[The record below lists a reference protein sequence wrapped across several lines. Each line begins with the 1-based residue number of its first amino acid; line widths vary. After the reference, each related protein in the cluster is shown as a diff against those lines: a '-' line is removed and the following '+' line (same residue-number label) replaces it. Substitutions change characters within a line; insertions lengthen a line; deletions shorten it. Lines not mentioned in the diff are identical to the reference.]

1 MKSNVKGIIKELKE
15 HCYQEKYLAE
25 NKLAFQS
32 VLVTLEALLLLYI
45 ANPFVTNHYKP
56 IWYVL
61 RGFSN

>member
-1 MKSNVKGIIKELKE
+1 MKELKE
-15 HCYQEKYLAE
+15 HCHQEKYLAK

-45 ANPFVTNHYKP
+45 VNPFVTNHYKP

-61 RGFSN
+61 RGFPRQF